1 MQTRNRII
9 ETQNDEPQI
18 QRLAAQRAL
27 YSQAKRLRVAQF
39 AVVLP
44 VTIGLAVMVLLLPS
58 LELLNIGWAVIALL
72 VMRFYVEQRE
82 ERLLDTAARI
92 QEAFDCDVLAIERH
106 PSHTGPE
113 PDPEEIAE
121 AARGH
126 DRKEGGRER
135 LRDWY
140 EPPEIG
146 TLPLHLGRIV
156 CQRQNCRWDATQ
168 RARFAHVLFLAL
180 AIVGALS
187 IAVPVLLDWSV
198 RDWPLYIVAPLLPL
212 AELTWSEIRAQ
223 RNAANRIGGIKDRLV
238 ALWFDALAGLPPDA
252 CATRSRELQD
262 GIFTHRAGTQ
272 PVPDWF
278 YGRLQQDISETATQG
293 AQDMI
298 AEALRR
304 FPA

>member
-1 MQTRNRII
+1 METRNRII

-27 YSQAKRLRVAQF
+27 YSQAKGLRVAQF

-44 VTIGLAVMVLLLPS
+44 VTIGLAVMVLLAPS

-82 ERLLDTAARI
+82 QRLLDTAARI
-92 QEAFDCDVLAIERH
+92 QEAFDCDVLEIERH
-106 PSHTGPE
+106 PSHTGLE

-121 AARGH
+121 AARRH
-126 DRKEGGRER
+126 DQKEGGRDR

-140 EPPEIG
+140 EPREIER
-146 TLPLHLGRIV
+146 LPLHLGRIV
-156 CQRQNCRWDATQ
+156 CQRQNCRWNGTQ
-168 RARFAHVLFLAL
+168 RARFAH
-180 AIVGALS
+180 
-187 IAVPVLLDWSV
+187 
-198 RDWPLYIVAPLLPL
+198 
-212 AELTWSEIRAQ
+212 RA
-223 RNAANRIGGIKDRLV
+223 R
-238 ALWFDALAGLPPDA
+238 
-252 CATRSRELQD
+252 
-262 GIFTHRAGTQ
+262 TQ

-278 YGRLQQDISETATQG
+278 YKRLQQNISETATQG

-304 FPA
+304 LPA